1 MGEVW
6 TRTLCYSAFGELDS
20 YVHKSSVVKW
30 WLLKHELLSH
40 MFSTTALSR
49 FTSIIICLSRP
60 PITDSVCPER
70 ALKREIGKT
79 IAFP

>member
-1 MGEVW
+1 
-6 TRTLCYSAFGELDS
+6 
-20 YVHKSSVVKW
+20 
-30 WLLKHELLSH
+30 

-79 IAFP
+79 IAFPSLLNLLGRNISFPNVLLGKNCERNMNTGSAVL